1 MTMTP
6 VALPF
11 HANSTG
17 DLKAM
22 SLAGK
27 TAIVTGA
34 ASGIGLAAARR
45 LAKDGASVAIWDL
58 NEAGAQAAAAELVRE
73 GHRAIASRVDVSS
86 RADVDAAVKLVHETF
101 GPVSILVNNAGMSA
115 FNPFME
121 ITEELWDRVMTV
133 NLKSMLICT
142 QAVLPDMLEAKWG
155 RVINVSSSSA
165 QTGAA
170 RMVHYAASKGGVIA
184 FTKSLAQELAPT
196 GITVNNVPPGFVDT
210 PMLRAGLKDNVDQIA
225 AASPMKRPG
234 RPEDMAAAIAF
245 LASEDAG
252 YITGH
257 TLSVNGGRYSS

>member
-1 MTMTP
+1 
-6 VALPF
+6 
-11 HANSTG
+11 
-17 DLKAM
+17 M

-27 TAIVTGA
+27 TAVVTGA

-45 LAKDGASVAIWDL
+45 LAQAGAAVAIWDL
-58 NEAGAQAAAAELVRE
+58 NEAGAQAAAAELVKQ
-73 GHRAIASRVDVSS
+73 GHRAIASRVDVSK
-86 RADVDAAVKLVHETF
+86 RADADAAVRQVHEQL

-115 FNPFME
+115 FTPFMQ
-121 ITEELWDRVMTV
+121 ITEELWDRIMTV
-133 NLKSMLICT
+133 NLKSMLVCT
-142 QAVLPDMLEAKWG
+142 QAVLPDMLQAKWG

-170 RMVHYAASKGGVIA
+170 TMVHYAASKGGVIG
-184 FTKSLAQELAPT
+184 FTKALAQELAAT

-210 PMLRAGLKDNVDQIA
+210 PMLREQLKDKVDGIA

-245 LASEDAG
+245 LASDEAG